1 MTKTAL
7 DRKLEERL
15 LLGRRIPG
23 DRLMLADGVLR
34 AALGGSRPLT
44 ANERK
49 VLQDSPLTLRR
60 LRQLALE
67 RRGEQG
73 AANDA
78 AWTGSAG
85 MLRAAD
91 SGEPLM
97 GLSTDD
103 RCWSLHFAGHEGDWR
118 IILQVAP
125 NAPFAATLLRERTL
139 LRVVDGQGGIVLQ
152 GRLDLDGECE
162 AAWPFA
168 LDPARHFQQ
177 TGAAFAVEPAEA

>member
-15 LLGRRIPG
+15 LLGRRVPG
-23 DRLMLADGVLR
+23 DRLMLADEVLR

-49 VLQDSPLTLRR
+49 ALQGSPLTLRR

-67 RRGEQG
+67 RRSERP

-78 AWTGSAG
+78 AWGGSAG

-91 SGEPLM
+91 SGSPLTE
-97 GLSTDD
+97 LCTDD
-103 RCWSLHFAGHEGDWR
+103 RCWSLHFAGSRGAWHV
-118 IILQVAP
+118 ILQVAA
-125 NAPFAATLLRERTL
+125 NAPFAATLLRERPL

-168 LDPARHFQQ
+168 LDPVSHFQQ
-177 TGAAFAVEPAEA
+177 AGAVFAVERAEV